1 MVLVKNIR
9 YVSSINMREVR
20 VHVYV
25 KIVKSEQ

>member
-20 VHVYV
+20 VYV